1 MGLPIEF
8 SNELRDIIKDV
19 NYKEIT
25 SNLVNGT
32 LKDWIESWAGAAN
45 RAINNIVISQNK
57 TDGWIPLTVMKPREE
72 VSMQLLIADKDD
84 DLYPTSYVM
93 CGFLYND
100 VWFAEG
106 CVIHDKVV
114 AWKPL
119 DKEVDFKKIVEW
131 GWIE

>member
-25 SNLVNGT
+25 SNLVDGT
-32 LKDWIESWAGAAN
+32 LKDWIESWTGAAN

-57 TDGWIPLTVMKPREE
+57 TDGWIPLTAMKPREE
-72 VSMQLLIADKDD
+72 VSMQLLIVNEDD
-84 DLYPTSYVM
+84 DLYPISYVM
-93 CGFLYND
+93 YGFLYND
-100 VWFAEG
+100 VWFSEG